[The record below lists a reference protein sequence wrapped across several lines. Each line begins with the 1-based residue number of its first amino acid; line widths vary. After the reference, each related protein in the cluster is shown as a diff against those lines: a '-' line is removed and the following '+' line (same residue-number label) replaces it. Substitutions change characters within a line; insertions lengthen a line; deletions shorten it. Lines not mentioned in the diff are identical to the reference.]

1 MNRRRLPFAVLT
13 AVLLLLVAGGA
24 ALIWRQLHPSAPP
37 GPLTDAAIGGAFAL
51 TDQDGRPVTAA
62 SFAGKY
68 PIYYFGYT
76 FCPDVCPVDVAN
88 IAQALKLFEKS
99 DPARAARVQPVF
111 VSVDP
116 ERDTPAVLKTWLAAF
131 SPRFI
136 GLTGSVAQV
145 DAVKRTFKVFAS
157 RSGTGKDYLVSHS
170 AVTYLFGPDGK
181 PISFVESGAAPAV
194 IAAALDQYV
203 R

>member
-24 ALIWRQLHPSAPP
+24 ALLWRQSHPTAAP
-37 GPLTDAAIGGAFAL
+37 GPLAGAAIGGPFTL
-51 TDQDGRPVTAA
+51 TDQDGRRVTAA
-62 SFAGKY
+62 SFDGRY
-68 PIYYFGYT
+68 PVYYFGYT
-76 FCPDVCPVDVAN
+76 YCPDVCPVDVAN

-99 DPARAARVQPVF
+99 DPDRAARVQPVF

-131 SPRFI
+131 SSRFI
-136 GLTGSVAQV
+136 GLTGTPAQI
-145 DAVKRTFKVFAS
+145 DAVKRSFKVFAS
-157 RSGTGKDYLVSHS
+157 KSGNGKDYLVSHS

-181 PISFVESGAAPAV
+181 AISYVESGAKPAV
-194 IAAALDQYV
+194 IAAQFDQYV

>member
-24 ALIWRQLHPSAPP
+24 ALLWRQAHQSAPP
-37 GPLTDAAIGGAFAL
+37 GPLTGAAIGGAFAL
-51 TDQDGRPVTAA
+51 TDQDGRRVTAA
-62 SFAGKY
+62 SFDGRY
-68 PIYYFGYT
+68 PVYYFGYT
-76 FCPDVCPVDVAN
+76 YCPDVCPIDVAN

-136 GLTGSVAQV
+136 GLTGTPAQI
-145 DAVKRTFKVFAS
+145 DAVKRSFKVFAS

-181 PISFVESGAAPAV
+181 PISYVESGAAPGI
-194 IAAALDQYV
+194 IAAQLDQYV

>member
-1 MNRRRLPFAVLT
+1 MNRRRLPFAVLI

-24 ALIWRQLHPSAPP
+24 ALLWRQAHQPAPP
-37 GPLTDAAIGGAFAL
+37 GPLTGAAIGGAFAL
-51 TDQDGRPVTAA
+51 TDQDGRRVTAA
-62 SFAGKY
+62 SFAGRY
-68 PIYYFGYT
+68 PLYYFGYT
-76 FCPDVCPVDVAN
+76 YCPDVCPIDVAN
-88 IAQALKLFEKS
+88 IARALKLFAKS

-131 SPRFI
+131 DSRFV
-136 GLTGSVAQV
+136 GLTGSAAQV
-145 DAVKRTFKVFAS
+145 DAAKRSFKVFAS
-157 RSGTGKDYLVSHS
+157 RSGTAKDYLVSHS

-194 IAAALDQYV
+194 IAADLDRYV